1 MLNGP
6 DQQAW
11 SPSSR
16 ELERRNARRQI
27 SRKQFTVAGISSVLV
42 LGALYTL
49 IITSPG
55 WQVVKDTFF
64 DLDYGREV
72 LPTVLRGLVVNIQL
86 SFIGGFFIAVIALS
100 LALIRTTKSPALT
113 PFRFLA
119 TAYVD
124 IFRGAPLL
132 LIILLVGFGVPAL
145 RVAGLT
151 SNVIVLGTVAV
162 VLTYSA
168 YVAEVIRSGIM
179 SIHPSQRA
187 AARSLGLTS
196 GQTMRFVVLPQAI
209 KRVIP
214 PLLNDFVSLLKD
226 TGLVS
231 ILGVTDAVRAAQI
244 NASRTFNYTPYVV
257 SAILF
262 LFCSP
267 ASIQRPASMMAI
279 ITARAVLGYFLTN
292 SPVQPSTFSG
302 WSFQM
307 SWVVAAVM
315 PMPSM
320 MARWFQGSPTQ

>member
-1 MLNGP
+1 MLNGS
-6 DQQAW
+6 DQHAW
-11 SPSSR
+11 SLSSR
-16 ELERRNARRQI
+16 EVERQKARRQI
-27 SRKQFTVAGISSVLV
+27 SRKQFTIAGLSSVLV
-42 LGALYTL
+42 LGALYAL
-49 IITSPG
+49 IVTSPG
-55 WQVVKDTFF
+55 WQVVKATFF

-72 LPTVLRGLVVNIQL
+72 LPIVLRGLVVNIQL

-145 RVAGLT
+145 RLTGLT

-196 GQTMRFVVLPQAI
+196 GQTMRYVVLPQAI
-209 KRVIP
+209 RRVIP

-262 LFCSP
+262 LLITIPLTRYIDRVIHRSS
-267 ASIQRPASMMAI
+267 AKQNSEGAI
-279 ITARAVLGYFLTN
+279 
-292 SPVQPSTFSG
+292 
-302 WSFQM
+302 
-307 SWVVAAVM
+307 
-315 PMPSM
+315 
-320 MARWFQGSPTQ
+320 

>member
-1 MLNGP
+1 MFNGP
-6 DQQAW
+6 DQQTW

-16 ELERRNARRQI
+16 EVERRKARRQI
-27 SRKQFTVAGISSVLV
+27 SHKQFTIAGLSSLLV
-42 LGALYTL
+42 LGALYFL
-49 IITSPG
+49 VITSPG
-55 WQVVKDTFF
+55 WQVVKATFF

-86 SFIGGFFIAVIALS
+86 SFIGGFFIAVIALA
-100 LALIRTTKSPALT
+100 LALIRTTKSAALT

-145 RVAGLT
+145 RLAGLT

-209 KRVIP
+209 RRVIP

-262 LFCSP
+262 LLITIPLTRYIDRVIRRSS
-267 ASIQRPASMMAI
+267 AKQNSEGAI
-279 ITARAVLGYFLTN
+279 
-292 SPVQPSTFSG
+292 
-302 WSFQM
+302 
-307 SWVVAAVM
+307 
-315 PMPSM
+315 
-320 MARWFQGSPTQ
+320 

>member
-1 MLNGP
+1 MAERVNP
-6 DQQAW
+6 AW

-16 ELERRNARRQI
+16 ELERQKSRREI
-27 SRKQFTVAGISSVLV
+27 KRKQAIIAILSSILV
-42 LGALYTL
+42 LGTL
-49 IITSPG
+49 AVVLVTSPG
-55 WQVVKDTFF
+55 WESVKKTFF
-64 DLDYGREV
+64 DIGYGQEV
-72 LPTVLRGLVVNIQL
+72 LPLVAKGLWINLQL
-86 SFIGGFFIAVIALS
+86 TFIGGAAIGVIALG
-100 LALIRTTKSPALT
+100 LALLRTTKSPTLT

-124 IFRGAPLL
+124 IFRGAPLI

-145 RVAGLT
+145 GL
-151 SNVIVLGTVAV
+151 SGVSNNVIFLGTVAV

-168 YVAEVIRSGIM
+168 YVAEVIRSGIL

-209 KRVIP
+209 RRVVP

-257 SAILF
+257 AAILF
-262 LFCSP
+262 LLITIP
-267 ASIQRPASMMAI
+267 MTRYTDRAI
-279 ITARAVLGYFLTN
+279 RKRTDAQN
-292 SPVQPSTFSG
+292 SEG
-302 WSFQM
+302 
-307 SWVVAAVM
+307 AI
-315 PMPSM
+315 
-320 MARWFQGSPTQ
+320 

>member
-27 SRKQFTVAGISSVLV
+27 SRKQFTIAGISSVLV

-55 WQVVKDTFF
+55 WQVVKETFF

-145 RVAGLT
+145 RLAGLT

-262 LFCSP
+262 LLITIP
-267 ASIQRPASMMAI
+267 LTRYIDRAI
-279 ITARAVLGYFLTN
+279 RRSSAKQN
-292 SPVQPSTFSG
+292 SEG
-302 WSFQM
+302 
-307 SWVVAAVM
+307 AI
-315 PMPSM
+315 
-320 MARWFQGSPTQ
+320 

>member
-1 MLNGP
+1 MLKGP
-6 DQQAW
+6 DQEVW

-16 ELERRNARRQI
+16 EVERRKARRQI
-27 SRKQFTVAGISSVLV
+27 SRKQITIAGISSVLV
-42 LGALYTL
+42 LGALFTL

-55 WQVVKDTFF
+55 WQVVKATFF

-86 SFIGGFFIAVIALS
+86 SFIGGFFIAVIALA

-145 RVAGLT
+145 RIAGLT

-244 NASRTFNYTPYVV
+244 NASRTFNYTPYVI

-262 LFCSP
+262 LLITIPLTRYIDRVIRRSS
-267 ASIQRPASMMAI
+267 AKQNSEGAI
-279 ITARAVLGYFLTN
+279 
-292 SPVQPSTFSG
+292 
-302 WSFQM
+302 
-307 SWVVAAVM
+307 
-315 PMPSM
+315 
-320 MARWFQGSPTQ
+320 

>member
-1 MLNGP
+1 MTERNNS
-6 DQQAW
+6 AW

-16 ELERRNARRQI
+16 ELERQKSRRVI
-27 SRKQFTVAGISSVLV
+27 KRKQALIAIFSSILV
-42 LGALYTL
+42 LGTL
-49 IITSPG
+49 TIVLVTSPG
-55 WQVVKDTFF
+55 WESVKSTFF
-64 DLDYGREV
+64 DIGYGQEV
-72 LPTVLRGLVVNIQL
+72 LPLVAKGLWINLQL
-86 SFIGGFFIAVIALS
+86 TFIGGAAIGVIALG
-100 LALIRTTKSPALT
+100 LALLRTTKSPTLT

-124 IFRGAPLL
+124 VFRGAPLI

-145 RVAGLT
+145 GL
-151 SNVIVLGTVAV
+151 SGVSNNVIFLGTVAV

-168 YVAEVIRSGIM
+168 YVAEVIRSGIL

-209 KRVIP
+209 RRVVP

-257 SAILF
+257 AAILF
-262 LFCSP
+262 LLITIP
-267 ASIQRPASMMAI
+267 MTRYTDRAI
-279 ITARAVLGYFLTN
+279 RKRTDAQN
-292 SPVQPSTFSG
+292 SEG
-302 WSFQM
+302 
-307 SWVVAAVM
+307 AI
-315 PMPSM
+315 
-320 MARWFQGSPTQ
+320 

>member
-27 SRKQFTVAGISSVLV
+27 SRKQFTIAGISSVLV

-55 WQVVKDTFF
+55 WQVVKATFF
-64 DLDYGREV
+64 DLNYGREV

-145 RVAGLT
+145 RLAGLT

-262 LFCSP
+262 LLITIPLTRYIDRVIRRST
-267 ASIQRPASMMAI
+267 AKQNSEGAI
-279 ITARAVLGYFLTN
+279 
-292 SPVQPSTFSG
+292 
-302 WSFQM
+302 
-307 SWVVAAVM
+307 
-315 PMPSM
+315 
-320 MARWFQGSPTQ
+320 

>member
-27 SRKQFTVAGISSVLV
+27 SRKQFTIAGISSVLV

-55 WQVVKDTFF
+55 WQVVKETFF

-262 LFCSP
+262 LLITIPLTRYIDRVIRRSS
-267 ASIQRPASMMAI
+267 AKQNSEGAI
-279 ITARAVLGYFLTN
+279 
-292 SPVQPSTFSG
+292 
-302 WSFQM
+302 
-307 SWVVAAVM
+307 
-315 PMPSM
+315 
-320 MARWFQGSPTQ
+320 

>member
-6 DQQAW
+6 DQPAW

-16 ELERRNARRQI
+16 ELQRRNVRRQI
-27 SRKQFTVAGISSVLV
+27 SRKQFTIAGISSVLV

-55 WQVVKDTFF
+55 WQVVKETFF

-145 RVAGLT
+145 RLAGLT

-262 LFCSP
+262 LLITIPLTRYIDRVIRRST
-267 ASIQRPASMMAI
+267 AKQNSEGAI
-279 ITARAVLGYFLTN
+279 
-292 SPVQPSTFSG
+292 
-302 WSFQM
+302 
-307 SWVVAAVM
+307 
-315 PMPSM
+315 
-320 MARWFQGSPTQ
+320 

>member
-16 ELERRNARRQI
+16 ELERRNAKRQI
-27 SRKQFTVAGISSVLV
+27 SRKQFTIAGISSVLV
-42 LGALYTL
+42 LGALSTL

-262 LFCSP
+262 LLITIPLTRYIDRVIRRSS
-267 ASIQRPASMMAI
+267 AKQNSEGAI
-279 ITARAVLGYFLTN
+279 
-292 SPVQPSTFSG
+292 
-302 WSFQM
+302 
-307 SWVVAAVM
+307 
-315 PMPSM
+315 
-320 MARWFQGSPTQ
+320 

>member
-27 SRKQFTVAGISSVLV
+27 SRKQFTIAGISSVLV

-55 WQVVKDTFF
+55 WRVVKDTFF

-100 LALIRTTKSPALT
+100 LALIRTTKSAALT

-262 LFCSP
+262 LLITIPLTRYIDRVIRRSS
-267 ASIQRPASMMAI
+267 AKQNSEGAI
-279 ITARAVLGYFLTN
+279 
-292 SPVQPSTFSG
+292 
-302 WSFQM
+302 
-307 SWVVAAVM
+307 
-315 PMPSM
+315 
-320 MARWFQGSPTQ
+320 

>member
-1 MLNGP
+1 MLKGP
-6 DQQAW
+6 DQKAW

-16 ELERRNARRQI
+16 ELERRKARRQI
-27 SRKQFTVAGISSVLV
+27 SRKQFTIAGISSVLV

-55 WQVVKDTFF
+55 WQVVKATFF

-145 RVAGLT
+145 RLAGLT

-214 PLLNDFVSLLKD
+214 PLLNDFVSLSKD

-262 LFCSP
+262 LLITIPLTRYIDRVIRRSS
-267 ASIQRPASMMAI
+267 AKQNSEGAI
-279 ITARAVLGYFLTN
+279 
-292 SPVQPSTFSG
+292 
-302 WSFQM
+302 
-307 SWVVAAVM
+307 
-315 PMPSM
+315 
-320 MARWFQGSPTQ
+320 

>member
-1 MLNGP
+1 MTELPERNNS
-6 DQQAW
+6 AW

-16 ELERRNARRQI
+16 ELERRGQRRALNRRQVI
-27 SRKQFTVAGISSVLV
+27 IAATSTTLV
-42 LGALYTL
+42 LGTL
-49 IITSPG
+49 FLILVNSPG
-55 WQVVKDTFF
+55 WSVVKSTFF
-64 DLDYGREV
+64 DIKYGKEV
-72 LPTVLRGLVVNIQL
+72 FPTVIRGMWVNIQL
-86 SFIGGFFIAVIALS
+86 SFIGGICIAVIALG
-100 LALIRTTKSPALT
+100 LALLRTTKSPTLT

-145 RVAGLT
+145 RLQGVT
-151 SNVIVLGTVAV
+151 SNVMFLGTVAV

-168 YVAEVIRSGIM
+168 YVAEVIRSGIL

-196 GQTMRFVVLPQAI
+196 GQTMRYVVLPQAI
-209 KRVIP
+209 RRVIP

-257 SAILF
+257 AAILF
-262 LFCSP
+262 LLVT
-267 ASIQRPASMMAI
+267 I
-279 ITARAVLGYFLTN
+279 
-292 SPVQPSTFSG
+292 
-302 WSFQM
+302 
-307 SWVVAAVM
+307 
-315 PMPSM
+315 PMTRYTDRVIRRRTDRQS
-320 MARWFQGSPTQ
+320 AEGVI

>member
-1 MLNGP
+1 MKGP
-6 DQQAW
+6 DQQTW

-16 ELERRNARRQI
+16 ELERRKARRQI
-27 SRKQFTVAGISSVLV
+27 SRKQFTIAGFSSVLV

-55 WQVVKDTFF
+55 WRVVKATFF

-86 SFIGGFFIAVIALS
+86 SFIGGFFIAIIALS

-145 RVAGLT
+145 RLAGLT

-262 LFCSP
+262 LLITIPLTRYIDRVIRRSS
-267 ASIQRPASMMAI
+267 AKQNSEGAI
-279 ITARAVLGYFLTN
+279 
-292 SPVQPSTFSG
+292 
-302 WSFQM
+302 
-307 SWVVAAVM
+307 
-315 PMPSM
+315 
-320 MARWFQGSPTQ
+320 

>member
-27 SRKQFTVAGISSVLV
+27 SRKQFTIAGISSVLV

-55 WQVVKDTFF
+55 WQVVKETFF
-64 DLDYGREV
+64 DLDYGRDV

-86 SFIGGFFIAVIALS
+86 SFIGGFFIAVIALA

-145 RVAGLT
+145 RIAGLT

-214 PLLNDFVSLLKD
+214 PLLNDLVSLLKD

-262 LFCSP
+262 LLITIPLTRYIDRVIRRSS
-267 ASIQRPASMMAI
+267 AKQNSEGAI
-279 ITARAVLGYFLTN
+279 
-292 SPVQPSTFSG
+292 
-302 WSFQM
+302 
-307 SWVVAAVM
+307 
-315 PMPSM
+315 
-320 MARWFQGSPTQ
+320 

>member
-27 SRKQFTVAGISSVLV
+27 SRKQLTIAGISSVLV

-55 WQVVKDTFF
+55 WQVVKETFF

-86 SFIGGFFIAVIALS
+86 SFIGGFFIAVIALA

-262 LFCSP
+262 LLITIPLTRYIDRVIRRSS
-267 ASIQRPASMMAI
+267 AKQNSEGAI
-279 ITARAVLGYFLTN
+279 
-292 SPVQPSTFSG
+292 
-302 WSFQM
+302 
-307 SWVVAAVM
+307 
-315 PMPSM
+315 
-320 MARWFQGSPTQ
+320 